1 MIVLGIETSC
11 DETSA
16 ALVENGRKLI
26 AEVTASQVEVHAQ
39 FGGVVPEVASRRHVT
54 DITRMVDGAFQAAE
68 MSFDDVD
75 VIAVT
80 CGPGLLGSLLV
91 GVSAAKG
98 YALATDKPLV
108 GVHHIAGHIAAA
120 ALETDVTWPLLA
132 LVVSGGHTELLTV
145 DEMFRF
151 QRLGGTKDDAAGE
164 AFDKVARLLGLAYPG
179 GPKVDELARHGD
191 PAAFAFP
198 RSLMD
203 ESSFDF
209 SFSGLKSAVNNELTK
224 RRNRGIVADK
234 ADVCASFQQA
244 VIDVLIAKTKTAMV
258 HTGLRQVVVAGGVA
272 ANRGLREAMQR
283 LSEETGADI
292 IFPPL
297 RFCTDNAAMIAAAG
311 YYRAKQGHFDD
322 LSLNAYAQ
330 IPLAT
335 WQAWPSLGKSFDAA
349 NVT

>member
-1 MIVLGIETSC
+1 MIVLGIESSC

-16 ALVENGRKLI
+16 ALVEDGRRLI
-26 AEVTASQVEVHAQ
+26 SQVTASQVEVHAQ
-39 FGGVVPEVASRRHVT
+39 FGGVVPEVASRGHIAV
-54 DITRMVDGAFQAAE
+54 ITRIVEGALEEAK
-68 MSFDDVD
+68 MSLEDID

-98 YALATDKPLV
+98 YALATGKPIV

-120 ALETDVTWPLLA
+120 AIDTDVNWPLLA
-132 LVVSGGHTELLTV
+132 LVVSGGHTEILAV
-145 DEMFRF
+145 DAHFRF
-151 QRLGGTKDDAAGE
+151 ERLGGTKDDAAGE

-179 GPKVDELARHGD
+179 GPKVDDYARIGN
-191 PAAFAFP
+191 AEAFAFP
-198 RSLMD
+198 RSLID
-203 ESSFDF
+203 EASFDF

-224 RRNRGIVADK
+224 RRNRNESVDV

-244 VIDVLIAKTKTAMV
+244 VIDVLVEKTRRAIE
-258 HTGLRQVVVAGGVA
+258 HTGLKQVVVAGGVA
-272 ANRGLREAMQR
+272 ANHGLRIAMKR
-283 LSEETGADI
+283 LAEGTDVDI

-311 YYRAKQGHFDD
+311 YYRVMQGHVDD

-330 IPLAT
+330 LSLAT
-335 WQAWPSLGKSFDAA
+335 WQAWYLVKERSR
-349 NVT
+349 